1 MSTGAWQVY
10 ARSQELCPS
19 DDCFLTH
26 ISIMEVRKL
35 LRNETMHI
43 ILCLTDIS
51 KKQNFKLCQRNM
63 DILTAQWSHK
73 CRCIIILNKYMHYLF
88 IVSITYYINLQ
99 RCFIWLITQATCI
112 ALSVLFTLSSPF
124 SVRRCLTTRL
134 LQILKNRSIW
144 KLKLFNC
151 MFKIISICKT
161 ISRAI
166 G

>member
-1 MSTGAWQVY
+1 MQGHKNCVLQMTASSHIYPSWKSENFWEMRLCTLYCAWQTFP
-10 ARSQELCPS
+10 RSKTSNYINATWILSLHS
-19 DDCFLTH
+19 DPINAD
-26 ISIMEVRKL
+26 VKL
-35 LRNETMHI
+35 YLI
-43 ILCLTDIS
+43 
-51 KKQNFKLCQRNM
+51 
-63 DILTAQWSHK
+63 
-73 CRCIIILNKYMHYLF
+73 NKYMHYLF